1 MKITKTVAASPR
13 GEIAIY
19 TLTNASGAWV
29 ELSALGAGINA
40 IVVPDSAGNLE
51 NVALGY
57 ANAAHYISDG
67 PCMGKIPGR
76 YANRIAGGKFTI
88 VGWTINSK
96 STMDPM
102 RCMAVARDFTIRF
115 GTVSPPKVG

>member
-88 VGWTINSK
+88 DGVDLSLIHISEPTR
-96 STMDPM
+96 PY
-102 RCMAVARDFTIRF
+102 
-115 GTVSPPKVG
+115 